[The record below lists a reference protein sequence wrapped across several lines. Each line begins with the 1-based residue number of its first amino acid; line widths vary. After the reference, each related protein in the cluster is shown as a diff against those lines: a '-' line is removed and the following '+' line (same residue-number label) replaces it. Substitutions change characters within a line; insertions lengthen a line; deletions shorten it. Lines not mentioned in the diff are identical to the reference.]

1 MDLADKNNKKG
12 FCRKKISV
20 IIPVYNAE
28 KYIRETLDSII
39 KQSYENWEIILVEN
53 GSEDKSPDIIREY
66 EEKYT
71 EIHMIKSPG
80 KGPGPARNVGL
91 EAAQG
96 EYIVFV
102 DSDDYI
108 PDEDVFYQY
117 ISITESINADIV
129 VSNYARLWK
138 DKILPATKHQSFAL
152 CSPSSEEFR
161 FQGFFSVGTLSYAW
175 GKLYRRE
182 FLRNHQIYFADLSYA
197 EDKLFNMQCY
207 ICDAKYA
214 FLEDIGYIYRK
225 NDMSVSWQYRP
236 DSVENW
242 FKLVYELKS
251 WIEKK
256 DKDPKEYTSL
266 IGYLLIFAAFFDG
279 KMEYMQHKK
288 SLWAVR
294 KVLKKYGSNPM
305 GRKAFTELADRRKK
319 LQITQKLWKIMIR
332 TFSLGMKWRWYLLMS
347 VGIKILVSC
356 RVDERLSDTG
366 IRKK

>member
-129 VSNYARLWK
+129 VSNYARLWDGK
-138 DKILPATKHQSFAL
+138 LLPAQGTQTFAL
-152 CSPSSEEFR
+152 SSPLSEAFR
-161 FQGFFSVGTLSYAW
+161 FQGFFSVGTLSYVW
-175 GKLYRRE
+175 GKLYKRE
-182 FLRNHQIYFADLSYA
+182 FLKKNQIVFTDSAYA
-197 EDKLFNMQCY
+197 EDKLFNIQCY
-207 ICDAKYA
+207 MSGAVYA
-214 FLEDIGYIYRK
+214 YIEDRGYIYRK
-225 NDMSVSWQYRP
+225 NDNSISYRYKP
-236 DSVENW
+236 ESMKCWLTIAGTLQKDMTQAVQKRE
-242 FKLVYELKS
+242 VYEGF
-251 WIEKK
+251 IR
-256 DKDPKEYTSL
+256 YL
-266 IGYLLIFAAFFDG
+266 IFFAAFFDAE
-279 KMEYMQHKK
+279 MDYTAYHRSKK
-288 SLWAVR
+288 AVR
-294 KVLKKYGSNPM
+294 RCLKAYSTHP
-305 GRKAFTELADRRKK
+305 LAAKC
-319 LQITQKLWKIMIR
+319 
-332 TFSLGMKWRWYLLMS
+332 
-347 VGIKILVSC
+347 IK
-356 RVDERLSDTG
+356 
-366 IRKK
+366 

>member
-1 MDLADKNNKKG
+1 M
-12 FCRKKISV
+12 
-20 IIPVYNAE
+20 
-28 KYIRETLDSII
+28 
-39 KQSYENWEIILVEN
+39 Q
-53 GSEDKSPDIIREY
+53 
-66 EEKYT
+66 
-71 EIHMIKSPG
+71 
-80 KGPGPARNVGL
+80 
-91 EAAQG
+91 
-96 EYIVFV
+96 
-102 DSDDYI
+102 
-108 PDEDVFYQY
+108 
-117 ISITESINADIV
+117 
-129 VSNYARLWK
+129 
-138 DKILPATKHQSFAL
+138 
-152 CSPSSEEFR
+152 
-161 FQGFFSVGTLSYAW
+161 
-175 GKLYRRE
+175 
-182 FLRNHQIYFADLSYA
+182 DLSYA

-294 KVLKKYGSNPM
+294 KVLKKYGGNPM

-319 LQITQKLWKIMIR
+319 LQITQNCGDYDPDIFIGNEMEMVSVDVCGNKD
-332 TFSLGMKWRWYLLMS
+332 LGFLPGR
-347 VGIKILVSC
+347 
-356 RVDERLSDTG
+356 
-366 IRKK
+366 